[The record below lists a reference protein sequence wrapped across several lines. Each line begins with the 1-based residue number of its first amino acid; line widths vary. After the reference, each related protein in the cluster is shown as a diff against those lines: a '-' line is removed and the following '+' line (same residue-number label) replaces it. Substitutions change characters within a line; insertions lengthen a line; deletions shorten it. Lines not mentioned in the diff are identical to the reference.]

1 MSLFDYSNK
10 SDAEDLITISGHVKW
25 FDAAK
30 GYGFIVPQ
38 DVSQTSMRDV
48 LLHISS
54 LRDIGRDTA
63 QEGARITCKI
73 AKRAKGWQVIS
84 IDHIDQ
90 ASEVPA
96 TARADRSD
104 HAPRATRNL
113 NDSVR
118 VGDLEAATIKW
129 FNRSKG
135 YGFVVR
141 GSDPTD
147 IFIPLLIGTGGNAGT
162 QITTTLIRAM
172 AVGEVRFR
180 DVGRV
185 LRKEIGAGVLIAA
198 TIAVVGWL
206 RAWTLGVGPEVAL
219 TVAVTVAAIVLWSAL
234 IASVL
239 KLKRAS
245 TSSVTK
251 SLTTTVSARST
262 TMSLAGAA
270 AQMAS
275 STVAA
280 STARHCVRP
289 AAPVMG
295 HALLCT
301 GARSRSRPCRP
312 RLAGS
317 GGRSGWRAPTAQ

>member
-38 DVSQTSMRDV
+38 DATQTSMRDV

-73 AKRAKGWQVIS
+73 AKRTKGWQVIG

-90 ASEVPA
+90 ASEIPA
-96 TARADRSD
+96 AVRTDRID

-113 NDSVR
+113 NESVR

-129 FNRSKG
+129 FNRTKG

-147 IFIPLLIGTGGNAGT
+147 IFIHIE
-162 QITTTLIRAM
+162 TLRRYGLEDVQQGDTIM
-172 AVGEVRFR
+172 VRF
-180 DVGRV
+180 GEGPKG
-185 LRKEIGAGVLIAA
+185 L
-198 TIAVVGWL
+198 VVTEVHP
-206 RAWTLGVGPEVAL
+206 RALV
-219 TVAVTVAAIVLWSAL
+219 
-234 IASVL
+234 
-239 KLKRAS
+239 
-245 TSSVTK
+245 
-251 SLTTTVSARST
+251 
-262 TMSLAGAA
+262 
-270 AQMAS
+270 
-275 STVAA
+275 
-280 STARHCVRP
+280 
-289 AAPVMG
+289 
-295 HALLCT
+295 
-301 GARSRSRPCRP
+301 
-312 RLAGS
+312 
-317 GGRSGWRAPTAQ
+317 